1 MTIAEQRYTFL
12 ALLIGCLYSVGNV
25 SVTIAFSPT
34 TTTSTTLRHHDPI
47 IITQHHQQRYDSSY
61 RRIPSGLK
69 GKGSDGNDNDT
80 ARGGL
85 INRFL
90 NPRLDDPFLPLT
102 EAGLVQVVGPT
113 LQLFWLVS
121 LDSPYPSWAQ
131 PFYDY
136 TFAPQGAF
144 LAPTLIHGAGLAC
157 CWLLGCLAARSY
169 ELPNFRAQDGDYSR
183 VVSSTI
189 QAGAFACGIL
199 ILATQFDLYQEL
211 GGFVQVGDSPESDVR
226 IYRAL
231 VEVINDIFFE
241 FIVLLPWR
249 LFRSNFD

>member
-1 MTIAEQRYTFL
+1 MQTMACPKWKRYLL
-12 ALLIGCLYSVGNV
+12 ALLISLISSSG
-25 SVTIAFSPT
+25 AFSPVGKSPFDT
-34 TTTSTTLRHHDPI
+34 HGNTR
-47 IITQHHQQRYDSSY
+47 QRGVSLNERGSNNNGNNEGGNL
-61 RRIPSGLK
+61 GLL
-69 GKGSDGNDNDT
+69 D
-80 ARGGL
+80 
-85 INRFL
+85 RFL
-90 NPRLDDPFLPLT
+90 NPRIDDPALPLT

-136 TFAPQGAF
+136 TFAARGAF

-157 CWLLGCLAARSY
+157 CWLLGCLAARAW
-169 ELPNFRAQDGDYSR
+169 EQPAFRAKDGDYGR
-183 VVSSTI
+183 VLGSTI
-189 QAGAFACGIL
+189 QAGAFACGVL
-199 ILATQFDLYQEL
+199 VLATQYDLYRDL
-211 GGFVQVGDSPESDVR
+211 GAFVQVGDSPESDLR

-241 FIVLLPWR
+241 FIVLVPWR